1 MVETKAKREAIAKM
15 DVARDLS
22 SQRTNLKVRLAQ
34 RKANQELRNSGFFDD
49 EEGMNLVRK

>member
-49 EEGMNLVRK
+49 EEGMNMARK